1 MQYSSSTWQSVTSSD
16 RAASAK
22 FYDLAIVGAG
32 ISSAYTLLHYLERL
46 EQQFV
51 PGRTQPVKIVVT
63 EKSGEFWTGIPYGNR
78 SGRTALLISPLKEFI
93 PQQPERKDFIDWLN
107 ENRDWLF
114 DRRVYQAQGQLAS
127 QWLDD
132 NAADMARGDWDDL
145 FIPRH
150 TFGLYLQS
158 RLTEALA
165 TATANGLIECD
176 LITADVWDIQRD
188 GELFLVDLTMD
199 ADCDRVTAKQ
209 LVLAIGSPPN
219 LGFEQSAEAVESG
232 LCYIDDMYEPSLD
245 FNLDRLCRSLA
256 EIADPAA
263 RQVMIIGSNASTLDT
278 LYSINNSPVATS
290 LIDKFI
296 VLSPTATFPHRINRE
311 VPAIDYTPHTLVA
324 LVQTEFFTAKQIL
337 AAVKQDVAAAT
348 AQNINISDI
357 YGDITKMVMQGL
369 NLLNVS
375 EQQQFVFRYAVEIGK
390 FQRRAGGEYL
400 DVVNDLVDRCK
411 LEFVKG
417 RFVKQLPLPTG
428 GAGCEYLDS
437 EHRQPQVFDRPIG
450 AIINCAGFQDVT
462 QSSSPLIQNLLQRGI
477 CLPNES
483 NRGFFIDKNFKA
495 SANCYVM
502 GPLVAG
508 NIDGNFRIW
517 HAESCQRIL
526 GLSKHL
532 AEVLLSASTPVATP
546 EMAVSEPVTVATT
559 AATLAPA
566 V

>member
-1 MQYSSSTWQSVTSSD
+1 MPYSSSTWSTNTSSD
-16 RAASAK
+16 RAASTK
-22 FYDLAIVGAG
+22 FYDLAIIGAG

-93 PQQPERKDFIDWLN
+93 PQQPERTDFIEWLN
-107 ENRDWLF
+107 EHRDWLF
-114 DRRVYQAQGQLAS
+114 DRQVYAAQGQLAS
-127 QWLDD
+127 QWLED

-150 TFGLYLQS
+150 TFGLYLQF
-158 RLTEALA
+158 RLSTALA
-165 TATANGLIECD
+165 TATAQGLIECD

-188 GELFLVDLTMD
+188 GELFLVDLTTD
-199 ADCDRVTAKQ
+199 TDCERFTAKQ

-219 LGFEQSAEAVESG
+219 LGFEQSAEAVNSG
-232 LCYIDDMYEPSLD
+232 LCYIDDMYSPSLD

-256 EIADPAA
+256 EIANPAA

-290 LIDKFI
+290 SIEKFI
-296 VLSPTATFPHRINRE
+296 ILSPSATFPHRINRK
-311 VPAIDYTPHTLVA
+311 VPAIDYTPHALVA

-337 AAVKQDVAAAT
+337 AAVEQDVADAI

-357 YGDITKMVMQGL
+357 YGDITKVVMQGL
-369 NLLNVS
+369 NLLNFT

-400 DVVNDLVDRCK
+400 DVVNDLVERCK

-437 EHRQPQVFDRPIG
+437 EHRQPHVFDRPIG

-462 QSSSPLIQNLLQRGI
+462 QSSSPLIQNLLQREI
-477 CLPNES
+477 CQPNQS
-483 NRGFFIDKNFKA
+483 NRGFAIDKNFKA
-495 SANCYVM
+495 SPNCYVM

-508 NIDGNFRIW
+508 NIDGTFRVW

-532 AEVLLSASTPVATP
+532 AEVLLSESPSAEGSGTAI
-546 EMAVSEPVTVATT
+546 SEPAT
-559 AATLAPA
+559 AAILVPA

>member
-1 MQYSSSTWQSVTSSD
+1 MPYSSSTWSTNASSD
-16 RAASAK
+16 RAASTK
-22 FYDLAIVGAG
+22 FYDLAIIGAG
-32 ISSAYTLLHYLERL
+32 ISSAYTLLHYLERW

-51 PGRTQPVKIVVT
+51 AGRTQPVKIVVT

-93 PQQPERKDFIDWLN
+93 PQQPERTDFIEWLN
-107 ENRDWLF
+107 ENRDRLF
-114 DRRVYQAQGQLAS
+114 DRRVYAAQGQLAS
-127 QWLDD
+127 QWLED

-158 RLTEALA
+158 RLSEALA
-165 TATANGLIECD
+165 TATAQGLIECD

-188 GELFLVDLTMD
+188 GELFLVDLTT
-199 ADCDRVTAKQ
+199 ATDCNRFTAKQ

-219 LGFEQSAEAVESG
+219 LGFEQSAEAAKSG
-232 LCYIDDMYEPSLD
+232 LCYIDDMYSPSLD

-256 EIADPAA
+256 EIPDPAA

-290 LIDKFI
+290 SIEKFI
-296 VLSPTATFPHRINRE
+296 ILSPSATFPHRINRE
-311 VPAIDYTPHTLVA
+311 VPAIDYTPHALVA
-324 LVQTEFFTAKQIL
+324 LVQTESFTAKQIL
-337 AAVKQDVAAAT
+337 AAVEQDVAEAI

-357 YGDITKMVMQGL
+357 YGDITKVVMQGL
-369 NLLNVS
+369 NLLDFS

-400 DVVNDLVDRCK
+400 DVVNDLVERCK

-417 RFVKQLPLPTG
+417 RFVKQLPLSTG

-437 EHRQPQVFDRPIG
+437 EHRQPHVFDRPIG

-462 QSSSPLIQNLLQRGI
+462 QSSSPLIQNLLQREI
-477 CLPNES
+477 CQPNQS
-483 NRGFFIDKNFKA
+483 NRGFAIDKNFKA
-495 SANCYVM
+495 SPNCYVM

-508 NIDGNFRIW
+508 NIDGTFRVW

-532 AEVLLSASTPVATP
+532 AEVLLSESPSAEGSGTAI
-546 EMAVSEPVTVATT
+546 SEPAT
-559 AATLAPA
+559 AAILVPA

>member
-1 MQYSSSTWQSVTSSD
+1 MQYSSSTWQTDFPID
-16 RAASAK
+16 RTTSAK
-22 FYDLAIVGAG
+22 FYDLAIIGAG

-46 EQQFV
+46 DRQFV
-51 PGRTQPVKIVVT
+51 SGRTQPIKIVVT

-93 PQQPERKDFIDWLN
+93 PQQPERTDFINWLN
-107 ENRDWLF
+107 EHRDWLF
-114 DRRVYQAQGQLAS
+114 DRQVYAAQGQLAS

-132 NAADMARGDWDDL
+132 NAADIDRGDWDDL

-158 RLTEALA
+158 RLSTALT
-165 TATANGLIECD
+165 TATAKGLIECD

-188 GELFLVDLTMD
+188 GELFLVDLTTD
-199 ADCDRVTAKQ
+199 AGGDRFTAKQ

-219 LGFEQSAEAVESG
+219 LGFEQSAEAVKSG

-278 LYSINNSPVATS
+278 LYSINNSPAVTNS
-290 LIDKFI
+290 IEKFI
-296 VLSPTATFPHRINRE
+296 ILSPSATFPHRINRE
-311 VPAIDYTPHTLVA
+311 VPAIDYTPHALVA
-324 LVQTEFFTAKQIL
+324 LVQTESFTAKQIL
-337 AAVKQDVAAAT
+337 AAVEQDVAGAID
-348 AQNINISDI
+348 QNINISDI
-357 YGDITKMVMQGL
+357 YGDITKVVMQGL
-369 NLLNVS
+369 NLLNIE

-400 DVVNDLVDRCK
+400 DVVNDLVERRK

-417 RFVKQLPLPTG
+417 RFVKQLPLPIG

-437 EHRQPQVFDRPIG
+437 EHRQPHVFDRPIG

-462 QSSSPLIQNLLQRGI
+462 QSSSPLIQNLLQRKI
-477 CLPNES
+477 CQPNQS
-483 NRGFFIDKNFKA
+483 NRGFAIDQNFKA
-495 SANCYVM
+495 SPNCYVM

-508 NIDGNFRIW
+508 NIDGTFRVW

-532 AEVLLSASTPVATP
+532 AEVLLSESTAVAP
-546 EMAVSEPVTVATT
+546 EIAMSEPATS
-559 AATLAPA
+559 ATLIPA

>member
-1 MQYSSSTWQSVTSSD
+1 MQYSSSTWPTNFPTD
-16 RAASAK
+16 RTTSAK
-22 FYDLAIVGAG
+22 FYDLAIIGAG

-46 EQQFV
+46 DRQFV
-51 PGRTQPVKIVVT
+51 SGRTQPIKIVVT

-93 PQQPERKDFIDWLN
+93 PQQPERTDFINWLN
-107 ENRDWLF
+107 EHRDWLF
-114 DRRVYQAQGQLAS
+114 DRQVYAAQGQLAS

-132 NAADMARGDWDDL
+132 NAADIDRGDWDDL

-158 RLTEALA
+158 RLSTALT
-165 TATANGLIECD
+165 TATAKGLIECD

-188 GELFLVDLTMD
+188 GELFLVDLTTD
-199 ADCDRVTAKQ
+199 AGGNRFTAKQ

-219 LGFEQSAEAVESG
+219 LGFEQSAEAVKSG

-245 FNLDRLCRSLA
+245 FNLDRLCRSLT

-278 LYSINNSPVATS
+278 IYSINNSPAVTNS
-290 LIDKFI
+290 IEKFI
-296 VLSPTATFPHRINRE
+296 ILSPSATFPHRINRE
-311 VPAIDYTPHTLVA
+311 VPAIDYTPHALVA
-324 LVQTEFFTAKQIL
+324 LVQTESFTAKQIL
-337 AAVKQDVAAAT
+337 AAVEQDVAGAID
-348 AQNINISDI
+348 QNINISDI
-357 YGDITKMVMQGL
+357 YGDITKVVMQGL
-369 NLLNVS
+369 NLLNIE

-400 DVVNDLVDRCK
+400 DVVNDLVERRK

-417 RFVKQLPLPTG
+417 RFVKQLPLPMG

-437 EHRQPQVFDRPIG
+437 EHRQPHVFDRPIG

-462 QSSSPLIQNLLQRGI
+462 QSSSPLIQNLLQREI
-477 CLPNES
+477 CQPNQS
-483 NRGFFIDKNFKA
+483 NRGFAIDQNFKA
-495 SANCYVM
+495 SPNCYVM

-508 NIDGNFRIW
+508 NIDGTFRVW

-532 AEVLLSASTPVATP
+532 AKVLLSESTAVAP
-546 EMAVSEPVTVATT
+546 EIAMSEPATS
-559 AATLAPA
+559 ATLIPA

>member
-1 MQYSSSTWQSVTSSD
+1 MPYSSSTWSTNASSD
-16 RAASAK
+16 RAASTK
-22 FYDLAIVGAG
+22 FYDLAIIGAG

-51 PGRTQPVKIVVT
+51 PGRTQPIKIVVT

-93 PQQPERKDFIDWLN
+93 PQQPERADFIKWLN
-107 ENRDWLF
+107 EHRDWLF
-114 DRRVYQAQGQLAS
+114 DRQVYAAQGQLAS
-127 QWLDD
+127 QWLED

-158 RLTEALA
+158 RLSTALA
-165 TATANGLIECD
+165 TATAQGLIECD

-188 GELFLVDLTMD
+188 GELFLVDLTT
-199 ADCDRVTAKQ
+199 ATDCDRFTAKQ

-219 LGFEQSAEAVESG
+219 LGFEQSAEAAKSE
-232 LCYIDDMYEPSLD
+232 LCYIDDMYSPSLD

-278 LYSINNSPVATS
+278 LYSINNSPIATS
-290 LIDKFI
+290 SIEKFI
-296 VLSPTATFPHRINRE
+296 ILSPSATFPHRINRE
-311 VPAIDYTPHTLVA
+311 VPAIDYTPHALVA
-324 LVQTEFFTAKQIL
+324 LVQTASFTAKQIL
-337 AAVKQDVAAAT
+337 AAVEQDVADAI

-357 YGDITKMVMQGL
+357 YGDITKVVMQGL
-369 NLLNVS
+369 NLLNFT

-400 DVVNDLVDRCK
+400 DVVNDLVERCK

-437 EHRQPQVFDRPIG
+437 EHRQPHVFDRPIG

-462 QSSSPLIQNLLQRGI
+462 QSSSPLIQNLLQREI
-477 CLPNES
+477 CQPNQS
-483 NRGFFIDKNFKA
+483 NRGFAIDKNFKA
-495 SANCYVM
+495 SPNCYVM

-508 NIDGNFRIW
+508 NMDGTFRVW

-532 AEVLLSASTPVATP
+532 AEVLLSES
-546 EMAVSEPVTVATT
+546 T
-559 AATLAPA
+559 AAEASGTGARF
-566 V
+566 